1 MLAKN
6 EVNKK
11 DVFMTYVIQLLFTQ
25 FFFLNIKDKLM
36 LVWPGIRN

>member
-25 FFFLNIKDKLM
+25 FFFLT
-36 LVWPGIRN
+36 